1 MKKKPVTCPSVAGL
15 CALTIAFVLAATGFL
30 LYHQDQA
37 FVAGVLQREEI
48 FAQHVASARGLLQE
62 GPAATQQMLDRPF
75 LDPYLAAIEVA
86 DGKGR
91 IIAATNRAMIGQLFE
106 GPDWNSAKSGRIPSV
121 FPISSERGEQVSVV
135 FAPVSDGPHLAAW
148 SRTTVV
154 IPFKERLESAIRTV
168 GVMLV
173 LLVVML
179 AGMFW
184 HHARMRAAVD
194 DIQEQVRTIV
204 RQATGLKDEAA

>member
-1 MKKKPVTCPSVAGL
+1 MKKKPVTCPSVGGL

-30 LYHQDQA
+30 LNHQDQA

-48 FAQHVASARGLLQE
+48 FVQHVASARGLLQE
-62 GPAATQQMLDRPF
+62 GPSAAQQLLDRPF

-106 GPDWNSAKSGRIPSV
+106 GPEWNSAKSGRIPSV
-121 FPISSERGEQVSVV
+121 FPTYSERGEQVTVIFS
-135 FAPVSDGPHLAAW
+135 PVSDGSRLVAW

-173 LLVVML
+173 LLIIVL
-179 AGMFW
+179 AGILW
-184 HHARMRAAVD
+184 HHARVKAALE

-204 RQATGLKDEAA
+204 RQVTGLKDEAA